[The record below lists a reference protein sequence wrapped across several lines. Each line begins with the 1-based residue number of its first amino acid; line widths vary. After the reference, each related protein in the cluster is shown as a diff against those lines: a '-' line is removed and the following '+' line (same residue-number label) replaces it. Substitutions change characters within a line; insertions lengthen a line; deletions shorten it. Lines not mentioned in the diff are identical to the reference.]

1 MKKIILYFNCIL
13 IIFLAFIVVCWG
25 GNGWYSGNHDRHRYQ
40 KQQDERE
47 ALKYDPY
54 DNRWS
59 YERPEA
65 QLKYNPYENEW
76 QYKEK
81 NETFKYNPYEDEW
94 E

>member
-1 MKKIILYFNCIL
+1 MKKMILYFNCIL
-13 IIFLAFIVVCWG
+13 IVFLAFIVVCWG
-25 GNGWYSGNHDRHRYQ
+25 GDSWGNCTRDKDQ
-40 KQQDERE
+40 KQQE
-47 ALKYDPY
+47 LKYDPY

-65 QLKYNPYENEW
+65 TLKYNPYENEW

-81 NETFKYNPYEDEW
+81 NEMFKYNPYEDKW

>member
-1 MKKIILYFNCIL
+1 MKKMILYFNCIL
-13 IIFLAFIVVCWG
+13 IVFLAFIVVCWG
-25 GNGWYSGNHDRHRYQ
+25 GNGWEDYARYKHQ

-54 DNRWS
+54 DDRWS

-65 QLKYNPYENEW
+65 TLKYNPYENEW

>member
-1 MKKIILYFNCIL
+1 MKKMIIIV
-13 IIFLAFIVVCWG
+13 FLAFATVCWG
-25 GNGWYSGNHDRHRYQ
+25 GDSWENCTRDKDQ
-40 KQQDERE
+40 KQRE
-47 ALKYDPY
+47 LKYDPY

-81 NETFKYNPYEDEW
+81 SETFKYNPYEDEW